1 MFIPIAKAVVAKN
14 IHVMTLSGAPVTVMC
29 NSTEVRSYSSS
40 ECLWT
45 LDEVRFVDRA
55 YPAIECIDLDRR
67 GIQVL
72 EWSFPADCSRGTS
85 VRRDYGLRW
94 EG

>member
-1 MFIPIAKAVVAKN
+1 MFIPTAKAVFAKN
-14 IHVMTLSGAPVTVMC
+14 IHVTTLSGAPVTVMC

-40 ECLWT
+40 ECFWT
-45 LDEVRFVDRA
+45 LGEVRFADRA
-55 YPAIECIDLDRR
+55 YLAIEYIDPDRR

-85 VRRDYGLRW
+85 VRRDCGLR
-94 EG
+94 